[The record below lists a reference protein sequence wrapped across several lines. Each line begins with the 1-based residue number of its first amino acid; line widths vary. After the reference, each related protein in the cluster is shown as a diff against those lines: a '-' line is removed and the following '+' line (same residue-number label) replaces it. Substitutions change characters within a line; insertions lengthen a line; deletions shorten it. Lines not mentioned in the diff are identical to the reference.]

1 MSDEE
6 KDESLISH
14 LEALRKTILKCLY
27 SVAIVLPFMFYFAP
41 KVLNGFIKILLGENK
56 VTLNFF
62 SPAEVFII
70 QIKMAVMLSIIVCFP
85 YIAKQLWNFI
95 LPALYEGE
103 KKFIK
108 SLVLISSFL
117 FTIGVVF
124 CIFMILPLII
134 KFGLSFQSENIQAVF
149 RISEVINLGLWLSL
163 AFGLMFQL
171 PIITFYLIK
180 SDIISYSAVADKR
193 PYVVVVLLILAGILT
208 PPDVVSQLM
217 LALPS
222 YLLFEGGLLFA
233 KLSKKDCHSLESMRQ
248 SNIVE

>member
-1 MSDEE
+1 MNND
-6 KDESLISH
+6 DNESIISH
-14 LEALRKTILKCLY
+14 LEALRQTLLKCLY
-27 SVAIVLPFMFYFAP
+27 SIVIVLPFMFYFAP
-41 KVLNGFIKILLGENK
+41 KILSRFIKIILGSNK

-70 QIKMAVMLSIIVCFP
+70 QIKMAVLMSVIICFP

-95 LPALYEGE
+95 LPALYDNE
-103 KKFIK
+103 KKIIK
-108 SLVLISSFL
+108 SLVVISSIL
-117 FTIGVVF
+117 FTAGIVF

-180 SDIISYSAVADKR
+180 SDILSYSSVADKR
-193 PYVVVVLLILAGILT
+193 PYVVVALLVLAGILT

-217 LALPS
+217 LAVPS

-233 KLSKKDCHSLESMRQ
+233 KIK
-248 SNIVE
+248 

>member
-1 MSDEE
+1 MAENEQEE
-6 KDESLISH
+6 SIISH
-14 LEALRKTILKCLY
+14 LEALRKTVLKCLY
-27 SVAIVLPFMFYFAP
+27 SVVIVLPFMFYFAP
-41 KVLNGFIKILLGENK
+41 KVLSGFIKIILGSNK

-70 QIKMAVMLSIIVCFP
+70 QIKMAVLLSVIICFP

-108 SLVLISSFL
+108 SLVFISSFL
-117 FTIGVVF
+117 FTAGVVF

-171 PIITFYLIK
+171 PIVTFYLIK
-180 SDIISYSAVADKR
+180 TDILSYSSVANKR
-193 PYVVVVLLILAGILT
+193 PYVVVALLILAGILT
-208 PPDVVSQLM
+208 PPDIVSQLM
-217 LALPS
+217 LAVPS
-222 YLLFEGGLLFA
+222 YLLFEAGLIF
-233 KLSKKDCHSLESMRQ
+233 SKFFVSDNQNKID
-248 SNIVE
+248 

>member
-1 MSDEE
+1 MAENEQEE
-6 KDESLISH
+6 SIISH
-14 LEALRKTILKCLY
+14 LEALRKTVLKCLY
-27 SVAIVLPFMFYFAP
+27 SVVIVLPFMFYFAP
-41 KVLNGFIKILLGENK
+41 KVLSGFIKIILGSNK

-70 QIKMAVMLSIIVCFP
+70 QIKMAVLLSVIICFP
-85 YIAKQLWNFI
+85 YIVKQLWNFI

-117 FTIGVVF
+117 FMAGVVF

-134 KFGLSFQSENIQAVF
+134 KFGLSFQTENIQAVF
-149 RISEVINLGLWLSL
+149 RISEVINLGLWLAL

-171 PIITFYLIK
+171 PVITFYLIK
-180 SDIISYSAVADKR
+180 SDIVSYSSVADKR
-193 PYVVVVLLILAGILT
+193 PYVVVALLIFAGILT

-217 LALPS
+217 LAVPS
-222 YLLFEGGLLFA
+222 YLLFEGGLLFS
-233 KLSKKDCHSLESMRQ
+233 KLK
-248 SNIVE
+248 